1 MYFFYVFACACG
13 LNPAFG
19 CQKKINVVCFVL
31 FVNRLQS
38 IRQTDWQTVKRI
50 FLPMSRDVL
59 LLLLLGDYCSADFNG
74 CITRRPFHVNVM
86 YFSNFWGYVI
96 RSLYYRRNW

>member
-50 FLPMSRDVL
+50 FFTDVTGRTSSSSSSSSWGL
-59 LLLLLGDYCSADFNG
+59 LFC
-74 CITRRPFHVNVM
+74 
-86 YFSNFWGYVI
+86 
-96 RSLYYRRNW
+96 